1 VVIRQGEVY
10 WLDVKEPGA
19 PGPALIHPHLVV
31 QNDVFN
37 RSRLRTTVVCA
48 LTSNLASARSP
59 GNVRLDEGDA
69 GLPKASVVN
78 VTQVFAVDKARL
90 VEKIGNLS
98 AERLRAV
105 ISGLELLFE
114 PRETIS
120 DRGHPPPASSRA
132 RSASSRKSR
141 R

>member
-1 VVIRQGEVY
+1 MVIRQGEVY
-10 WLDVKEPGA
+10 WLDVKEAGA

-98 AERLRAV
+98 EERLRSV
-105 ISGLELLFE
+105 ISGLELLLE
-114 PRETIS
+114 PRDI
-120 DRGHPPPASSRA
+120 DL
-132 RSASSRKSR
+132 
-141 R
+141 